1 MDKFK
6 QLLMVKKL
14 RFAPNSS
21 TPEELSNYFKSQE
34 FDQEIIEEV
43 YRIVNNPVSS
53 LRPSVKLELND
64 AILKALKQVPYK
76 PTTVTI

>member
-34 FDQEIIEEV
+34 FDGITW
-43 YRIVNNPVSS
+43 S
-53 LRPSVKLELND
+53 K
-64 AILKALKQVPYK
+64 YK
-76 PTTVTI
+76 T